1 MAANSL
7 SIEQIATILN
17 AVQSQATG
25 QAQLANIN
33 TSDFVTVATTTLQ
46 TGYDTV
52 LNAISQVLSRT
63 IFSVR
68 PYERKFAGLE
78 VDNIKWGNHV
88 RKLSP
93 VDGEAFEN
101 EAYKL
106 VDGQSIDPFVVRKP
120 GVLQTN
126 FYGQD
131 TYSKTITIFDTQ
143 LDQAFEG
150 PENFGNFVSMIMSNV
165 SDQLEQYREDLERG
179 ALANMITGKV
189 AGDSTNVIHLVTEYN
204 AVAGTSLT
212 AQTVL
217 EPQNFVPFMKWA
229 VSFIKTLALLM
240 SNRSAKYHMN
250 VTGKVVQRHT
260 PASRMKMYLSAAY
273 ENLIDAS
280 VMSSVYNDEYLKL
293 ADHESVAYWQAI
305 DSPLS
310 VIATPTYMKAD
321 GTLETANAAQTVNG
335 IFGLIFDEEAVG
347 VTFSDQAT
355 TQDRNGRGRYTNMHW
370 FETGRYWNDFTENA
384 VLLQLG

>member
-106 VDGQSIDPFVVRKP
+106 VDGQSIDPFIVRKP

-189 AGDSTNVIHLVTEYN
+189 AGDSANVLHLVTEYN

-229 VSFIKTLALLM
+229 VSSIKTLALMM
-240 SNRSAKYHMN
+240 SNRSARYHKN
-250 VTGKVVQRHT
+250 VAGKAVMRHT

-305 DSPLS
+305 NSPLS

-335 IFGLIFDEEAVG
+335 IFGLVFDEEAIG

-370 FETGRYWNDFTENA
+370 FETARYWNDFTENA
-384 VLLQLG
+384 VLLQLD